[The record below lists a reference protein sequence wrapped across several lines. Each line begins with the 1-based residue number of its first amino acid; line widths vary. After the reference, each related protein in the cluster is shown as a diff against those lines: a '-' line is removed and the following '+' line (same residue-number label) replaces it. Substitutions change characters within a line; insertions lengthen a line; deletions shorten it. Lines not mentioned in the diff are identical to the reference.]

1 MDETTNTKMQDIQRE
16 IISLRASLSA
26 DVSDIGDYKIV
37 KCMEAKLKDE
47 DMPYDIDD
55 LITQRQAVRDKI
67 NELQTQAQELEEEN
81 SKAVAD

>member
-37 KCMEAKLKDE
+37 KCMEAKLKNE
-47 DMPYDIDD
+47 DMPYDVDD